1 MLGPPFNLMLGS
13 LQVVLWSEHQAG
25 ASLGYTNSPDTE
37 KPMEG
42 LGPQQCSLYQGLEG
56 NPACRGISPHPH
68 RGVLITGCLSPTPAP
83 SSASSLHL
91 PTLLQ
96 QHCDAFPFPIS
107 LLRKPRHRAVMLLH
121 PGLYPGSSR
130 IPGRWEAPKPA
141 LLTSAHVAVCANGG
155 NTGPLTSSQLQ
166 NPPGDHRECSVTPSA
181 PS

>member
-1 MLGPPFNLMLGS
+1 MNTRPGLPSGIQT
-13 LQVVLWSEHQAG
+13 LQTQRSPWKVWGLSSVPYTR
-25 ASLGYTNSPDTE
+25 ASRTT
-37 KPMEG
+37 
-42 LGPQQCSLYQGLEG
+42 
-56 NPACRGISPHPH
+56 PACRGISPHPH
-68 RGVLITGCLSPTPAP
+68 RGVLITGCLSPTPTP
-83 SSASSLHL
+83 LSASLLHL

-96 QHCDAFPFPIS
+96 QHCDAFPFPIY

-130 IPGRWEAPKPA
+130 IPGRRGAPKPV

-166 NPPGDHRECSVTPSA
+166 NPPGDHRGCSVTPSA